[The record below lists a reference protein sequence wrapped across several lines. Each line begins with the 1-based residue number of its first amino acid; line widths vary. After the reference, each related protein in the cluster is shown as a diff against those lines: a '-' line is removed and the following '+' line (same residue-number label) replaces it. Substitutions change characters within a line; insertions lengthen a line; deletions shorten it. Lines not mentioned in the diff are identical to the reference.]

1 MTKARPDAE
10 YAALMLRVLLG
21 LLFIA
26 HLYWK
31 FALLPGGLH
40 TWWTGLVR
48 SGYPPVVPGYV
59 LSAELAGALF
69 LIPGVCTRLIALYAL
84 PMMLGAA
91 HFWLV
96 RKGFYFTEVG
106 RGAAAGLGS
115 VAGCP
120 GGGRRRQVGAGPI
133 AVRVGRVWLAR
144 PAGFEPATSSLE
156 GSCSIQ
162 LSYGRAPRRN

>member
-31 FALLPGGLH
+31 FALLSGGLH

-96 RKGFYFTEVG
+96 RKGFYFT
-106 RGAAAGLGS
+106 RSGAELPLVWAALLAVQA
-115 VAGCP
+115 VAGD
-120 GGGRRRQVGAGPI
+120 GRWALVRSPSVSGVSGWRARQDSN
-133 AVRVGRVWLAR
+133 LR
-144 PAGFEPATSSLE
+144 PQA
-156 GSCSIQ
+156 
-162 LSYGRAPRRN
+162 